1 MIDALNN
8 SVSGLQSASRTVA
21 QSAANIANPNSK
33 TELVEDIVDMKRGE
47 QNFKANA
54 AVLNITKDLQDELY
68 RSVDITV

>member
-8 SVSGLQSASRTVA
+8 SVSGLQSASRPVA